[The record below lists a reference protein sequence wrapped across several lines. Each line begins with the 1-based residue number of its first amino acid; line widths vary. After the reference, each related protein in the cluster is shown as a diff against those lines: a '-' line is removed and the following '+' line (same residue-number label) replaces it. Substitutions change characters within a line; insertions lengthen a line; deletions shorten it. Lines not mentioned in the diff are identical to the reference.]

1 MEWWDVGKIRIK
13 SLTIEASKKINKSQN
28 MIKILELKLE
38 NLKNNENI
46 IDVNE
51 IKKIEK
57 EIRAFYENQAEATR

>member
-1 MEWWDVGKIRIK
+1 
-13 SLTIEASKKINKSQN
+13 

-51 IKKIEK
+51 IQKIEK
-57 EIRAFYENQAEATR
+57 EIRAFYENQAEAAR

>member
-1 MEWWDVGKIRIK
+1 
-13 SLTIEASKKINKSQN
+13 

>member
-1 MEWWDVGKIRIK
+1 
-13 SLTIEASKKINKSQN
+13 
-28 MIKILELKLE
+28 LKLE

-57 EIRAFYENQAEATR
+57 EIRAFINSGREYRVLIGNLKTI

>member
-1 MEWWDVGKIRIK
+1 
-13 SLTIEASKKINKSQN
+13 

-51 IKKIEK
+51 IQEIEK
-57 EIRAFYENQAEATR
+57 EIRAFYENQAEAAR